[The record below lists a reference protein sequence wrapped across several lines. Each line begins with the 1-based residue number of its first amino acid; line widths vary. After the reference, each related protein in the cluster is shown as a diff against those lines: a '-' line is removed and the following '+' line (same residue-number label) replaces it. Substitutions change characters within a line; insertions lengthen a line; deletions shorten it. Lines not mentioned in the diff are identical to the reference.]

1 MSEKPPKMW
10 HLFWTDRAEYWRQC
24 GKIMKARKE
33 GKVIT
38 EDDPENEQYTQV
50 QRDAKRYQWLR
61 DNGYLNVWGSSDISD
76 NIDNAIDKAIEES
89 KK

>member
-33 GKVIT
+33 GKSLDESKPLDHI
-38 EDDPENEQYTQV
+38 

-61 DNGYLNVWGSSDISD
+61 DNGYLNNWKSSDNSS
-76 NIDNAIDKAIEES
+76 NIDNEIDKAIEES